1 MSCEVVGCISGVTD
15 EERVEIINRIR
26 RDFGAKIVTVELLDE
41 HIENSICSA
50 IQEYSSYI
58 NDWFLR
64 NKLGEMLGLP
74 SEIDFTL
81 KYVSDTMYFE
91 QSFANHMAE
100 QAGQGANSTREL
112 KLGSIVLTGGTQDY
126 LIPAG
131 REVNELLWFTPS
143 FINLF
148 GLDPHANTN
157 IAFSEFGASFAGH
170 TLYHVM
176 PVFDT
181 ILTAQA
187 AKLRN
192 RVRGSEYSYSIHGG
206 PDGQR
211 KLRLYPIPTS
221 RSGTAGSSLGIGSA
235 ANTPG
240 TVFYYYYDRVGFYGN
255 PSFSGNSANPG
266 YTGSTTGEQ
275 GNGLVATPAS
285 ANLQFISYSQMNSI
299 AKNWVKKYAFALCAR
314 TLALIR
320 GRTDKIPIPGG
331 EIVLNADTLM
341 SLYDKETEKLY
352 AKLEKDLEEL
362 SYEKIMQ
369 KRAAIQESVNKSLGF
384 TPMGIYIY

>member
-1 MSCEVVGCISGVTD
+1 MSCEIIGCLSGITD
-15 EERVEIINRIR
+15 TEKAEIINRIR
-26 RDFGAKIVTVELLDE
+26 RDFGAKIVTVELHDE

-74 SEIDFTL
+74 NEIDFTL
-81 KYVSDTMYFE
+81 KYVSNSLYFE
-91 QSFANHMAE
+91 QSFATHIAE
-100 QAGQGANSTREL
+100 QAGLGANSQKEY
-112 KLGSIVLTGGTQDY
+112 KLGSITLTGGTQDY

-131 REVNELLWFTPS
+131 REVNEVLWFTPS

-187 AKLRN
+187 AELRN
-192 RVRGSEYSYSIHGG
+192 RVRGAEYSYSLHGG

-211 KLRLYPIPTS
+211 KLRLYPIPTN
-221 RSGTAGSSLGIGSA
+221 RNGTTGSSLGIGSA

-240 TVFYYYYDRVGFYGN
+240 TVFYYYYDRAGFYGN
-255 PSFSGNSANPG
+255 PLFSGNSANPG
-266 YTGSTTGEQ
+266 YTASTTGVY
-275 GNGLVATPAS
+275 GNGLVASPAD
-285 ANLQFISYSQMNSI
+285 ANLQFISYAQMNSVG
-299 AKNWVKKYAFALCAR
+299 KNWVKKYAFALCAR

-331 EIVLNADTLM
+331 EIVLNGDALM
-341 SLYDKETEKLY
+341 ALYDKESEKLF

-362 SYEKIMQ
+362 SYEKIME
-369 KRAAIQESVNKSLGF
+369 KRAAIQESINKSLGF
-384 TPMGIYIY
+384 TPMGIYTF

>member
-1 MSCEVVGCISGVTD
+1 MSCEIVGCLSGVTD
-15 EERVEIINRIR
+15 AQKSEIINRIR
-26 RDFGAKIVTVELLDE
+26 KDLGAPIVKVELLDE
-41 HIENSICSA
+41 HIETAICSA

-81 KYVSDTMYFE
+81 KYVSNTLYFE
-91 QSFANHMAE
+91 QSFATHIAE
-100 QAGQGANSTREL
+100 QAGLGANSSREF
-112 KLGSIVLTGGTQDY
+112 KMGSIALTGGTQDY

-131 REVNELLWFTPS
+131 REVNEVLWYTPS

-148 GLDPHANTN
+148 GLDPHSNTN

-187 AKLRN
+187 AELRN
-192 RVRGSEYSYSIHGG
+192 RVRGAEYSYSLHAG

-221 RSGTAGSSLGIGSA
+221 SNGNAGASLGIGSA

-240 TVFYYYYDRVGFYGN
+240 TVFYYYYDRAGLYGN
-255 PSFSGNSANPG
+255 PLFSGTSANPG
-266 YTGSTTGEQ
+266 YTATTEGQ
-275 GNGLVATPAS
+275 YGNGLVSSPAD
-285 ANLQFISYSQMNSI
+285 ARLQFISYAQMNSV
-299 AKNWVKKYAFALCAR
+299 AQNWVKKYAFALCAR
-314 TLALIR
+314 TMALIR
-320 GRTDKIPIPGG
+320 TKADKVPIPGG
-331 EIVLNADTLM
+331 EIVLNGDTLM
-341 SLYDKETEKLY
+341 SLYEKETEKLY

-362 SYEKIMQ
+362 SYEKIME
-369 KRAAIQESVNKSLGF
+369 KRAAIQESINKTLGF
-384 TPMGIYIY
+384 TPMGIYVY

>member
-1 MSCEVVGCISGVTD
+1 MSCEIIGCLSGVTNT
-15 EERVEIINRIR
+15 EKAEIINRIR
-26 RDFGAKIVTVELLDE
+26 HDFGAPVVTVELRDE
-41 HIENSICSA
+41 QIEVSICSA

-74 SEIDFTL
+74 NEIDFTL
-81 KYVSDTMYFE
+81 KYVSNTLYFE
-91 QSFANHMAE
+91 QSFATHIAE
-100 QAGQGANSTREL
+100 QAGLGANSQREL
-112 KLGSIVLTGGTQDY
+112 KLASITLTGGTQDY

-131 REVNELLWFTPS
+131 REVNEVLWFTPS

-187 AKLRN
+187 AELRN
-192 RVRGSEYSYSIHGG
+192 RVRGAEYSYSLHGG

-211 KLRLYPIPTS
+211 KLRLYPIPSSTNT
-221 RSGTAGSSLGIGSA
+221 TAGSTLGIGSA

-240 TVFYYYYDRVGFYGN
+240 TVFYYYYDRAGFYGN
-255 PSFSGNSANPG
+255 PLFSGNSANPG
-266 YTGSTTGEQ
+266 YTATTQ
-275 GNGLVATPAS
+275 YGNGLVATPAD
-285 ANLQFISYSQMNSI
+285 ANLQFISYAQMNSVG
-299 AKNWVKKYAFALCAR
+299 KNWVKKYAFALCAR
-314 TLALIR
+314 TLALTR

-331 EIVLNADTLM
+331 EIVLNADALM

-362 SYEKIMQ
+362 SYEKIME
-369 KRAAIQESVNKSLGF
+369 KRAAIQESINKTLGF
-384 TPMGIYIY
+384 TPMGIYTY

>member
-1 MSCEVVGCISGVTD
+1 MSGVSD
-15 EERVEIINRIR
+15 EERAVLISDIR
-26 RDFGAKIVTVELLDE
+26 RNFGAPVVTMELRDE
-41 HIENSICSA
+41 QIDTTICWA

-74 SEIDFTL
+74 NEIDFTL
-81 KYVSDTMYFE
+81 KYVSNTLYFE
-91 QSFANHMAE
+91 QSFATHIAE
-100 QAGQGANSTREL
+100 QAGLGANSQREY
-112 KLGSIVLTGGTQDY
+112 KLASIPLTGGTQDY

-131 REVNELLWFTPS
+131 REVNEVLWFTPS

-148 GLDPHANTN
+148 GLDPHSNTN
-157 IAFSEFGASFAGH
+157 IAFSEFGASFAGQ

-187 AKLRN
+187 AELRN
-192 RVRGSEYSYSIHGG
+192 RVRGSEYSYSLHGG

-211 KLRLYPIPTS
+211 KLRLYPIPSSTNNI
-221 RSGTAGSSLGIGSA
+221 AGSTLGIGSA

-255 PSFSGNSANPG
+255 PLFSGNSANPG
-266 YTGSTTGEQ
+266 YTATTTGTY
-275 GNGLVATPAS
+275 GNGLVASPGD
-285 ANLQFISYSQMNSI
+285 ANLQYISYAQMNSVG
-299 AKNWVKKYAFALCAR
+299 KNWVKKYAFALCAR

-331 EIVLNADTLM
+331 EIVLNGDALM
-341 SLYDKETEKLY
+341 SLYDKESEKLF

-362 SYEKIMQ
+362 SYEKIME
-369 KRAAIQESVNKSLGF
+369 KRAAIQESINKTLGF
-384 TPMGIYIY
+384 TPMGIYVY

>member
-1 MSCEVVGCISGVTD
+1 MSCTIIGCLSGVTD
-15 EERVEIINRIR
+15 AERLSIISRIR
-26 RDFGAKIVTVELLDE
+26 RDFGAPVVKVELNDE
-41 HIENSICSA
+41 NIEQSLCSA
-50 IQEYSSYI
+50 IEDYSSHI

-64 NKLGEMLGLP
+64 NRLGEMLGLP

-81 KYVSDTMYFE
+81 KYVANTQYLE
-91 QSFANHMAE
+91 NSFQNHIAE
-100 QAGQGANSTREL
+100 QMGLGANSMREQ
-112 KLGSIVLTGGTQDY
+112 KLGSIALTGGTQDY

-131 REVNELLWFTPS
+131 REVVEIMWYTPS

-187 AKLRN
+187 AEMRN
-192 RVRGSEYSYSIHGG
+192 RVRGAEYSYSLHGG

-211 KLRLYPIPTS
+211 ILRLYPVPTS
-221 RSGTAGSSLGIGSA
+221 SNGVAGSTLGIGSA

-240 TVFYYYYDRVGFYGN
+240 TVFYHYYERAGIYGN
-255 PSFSGNSANPG
+255 PLFSGNTANPG
-266 YTGSTTGEQ
+266 YTATTVY
-275 GNGLVATPAS
+275 GNGLVATPGD
-285 ANLQFISYSQMNSI
+285 ANLHYISFAQMNSV
-299 AKNWVKKYAFALCAR
+299 AKNWVKNYAYALAAR

-320 GRTDKIPIPGG
+320 GKFNVVPIPGG
-331 EIVLNADTLM
+331 EVTLNYDALM
-341 SLYDKETEKLY
+341 ALHNSEKERLF

-362 SYEKIMQ
+362 SYQKIMEN
-369 KRAAIQESVNKSLGF
+369 RALVQESINKSMQYM
-384 TPMGIYIY
+384 PMGIYVD